1 MMTVICLDD
10 YHTNDRAGRKATGLT
25 ALDARENDFDLM
37 GVQMEALKKGTTLD
51 PAESVADPPELIEPN
66 KVMVFEGLHP
76 IYDEKALLQRA
87 ALAPYGEA

>member
-37 GVQMEALKKGTTLD
+37 GVQMEALKEGDTGGWCGSKEFAVCLVGK
-51 PAESVADPPELIEPN
+51 VAQKLGP
-66 KVMVFEGLHP
+66 FETMECFG
-76 IYDEKALLQRA
+76 
-87 ALAPYGEA
+87 

>member
-37 GVQMEALKKGTTLD
+37 GVQIEALKKG
-51 PAESVADPPELIEPN
+51 V
-66 KVMVFEGLHP
+66 VF
-76 IYDEKALLQRA
+76 QT
-87 ALAPYGEA
+87 